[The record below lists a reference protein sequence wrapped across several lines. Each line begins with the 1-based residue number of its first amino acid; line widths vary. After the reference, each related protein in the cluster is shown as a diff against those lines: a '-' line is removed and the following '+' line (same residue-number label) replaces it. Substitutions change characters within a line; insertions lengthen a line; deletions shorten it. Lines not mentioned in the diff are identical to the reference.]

1 MLISYLSAQVFFLPF
16 TGIETLLLH
25 SDYQIAVLPE
35 SSQLNAFKNSEDPL
49 WKKAYTERIEP
60 FYDSYVEFMKGSK
73 FMSVHPSLKI

>member
-35 SSQLNAFKNSEDPL
+35 SSQLNAFKYSEDPL
-49 WKKAYTERIEP
+49 WKRAYVERIEP
-60 FYDSYVEFMKGSK
+60 SYDSYVDFMKGSK
-73 FMSVHPSLKI
+73 FLEMTMKFRN